1 MKLLGVPAFP
11 YLSNERAGTL
21 IAEATVDLIQ
31 DWECEEYKSGMVF
44 DTTWVNTGQKTAGC
58 VSVQEK
64 LGKPLLWFACRPD
77 VIEVVLKHTWDAL
90 KIEVAKKP
98 EISIFEWF

>member
-44 DTTWVNTGQKTAGC
+44 DTT
-58 VSVQEK
+58 
-64 LGKPLLWFACRPD
+64 
-77 VIEVVLKHTWDAL
+77 
-90 KIEVAKKP
+90 
-98 EISIFEWF
+98 